1 METNTFPLDSEAVKG
16 ATSLGLRVN
25 RVHQVLECAADVQL
39 RNYWVLARSGS
50 RPRLPHGAVWDAVAV
65 QECCPFGEA
74 PGGLR
79 RSRSL
84 ERSIYR
90 LSTPWTANVLVLS
103 RSASASFS
111 NREPWLQRG

>member
-39 RNYWVLARSGS
+39 RGYWVLTRSGS

-65 QECCPFGEA
+65 QECCPLERLPEDCDA
-74 PGGLR
+74 PGALKGASIGCPLPGLQT
-79 RSRSL
+79 S
-84 ERSIYR
+84 
-90 LSTPWTANVLVLS
+90 
-103 RSASASFS
+103 
-111 NREPWLQRG
+111 